1 MKICAVYGTE
11 RRGCTWH
18 IAQEVLS
25 RLPEAEVTEFFLPRD
40 CARRPASPASS
51 ALRAETAAVRARAR
65 GGSWRPCW
73 PRT

>member
-1 MKICAVYGTE
+1 MRICAVYGTE

-40 CARRPASPASS
+40 CPEA
-51 ALRAETAAVRARAR
+51 
-65 GGSWRPCW
+65 
-73 PRT
+73 

>member
-40 CARRPASPASS
+40 CPDGEILEVGAASRRWGTHIA
-51 ALRAETAAVRARAR
+51 
-65 GGSWRPCW
+65 
-73 PRT
+73 